1 MLQPVKFGRVTKK
14 LIKSEISKL
23 KMDDSSNKFLF
34 GETMAALRK
43 KKLFLKDMKAITFFA
58 GKNHMEIGFYSK
70 DSYFSKYLDSIR
82 I

>member
-1 MLQPVKFGRVTKK
+1 MLKPVKFGKVTKK
-14 LIKSEISKL
+14 SIKSKISKFE
-23 KMDDSSNKFLF
+23 MDDSSNEFLF
-34 GETMAALRK
+34 NETISFLRK

-70 DSYFSKYLDSIR
+70 DSYFSKHLDLMR